1 MPMRAPSVE
10 LLRQALPQ
18 SLRRLPARLQK
29 LPTQGAVE
37 RLQAAAKSARG
48 ISWRMVGA
56 AALLGG
62 IVHIC
67 ATFVAPFVTAGHA
80 YLTLAEKLPVNRM
93 VVLPLQAPG
102 RQILPYLPPDMLY
115 AVCRYDLSGGAVAVK
130 ASVLDAGWALSLHT
144 PHGSNFYVLPG
155 LPQRRTDVS
164 FIVVPTGDGQ
174 PIPRRESAADIQI
187 ASPTSEGLIVLRAPL
202 RGLAW
207 AAETEAV
214 LRHATCTPVRQ

>member
-29 LPTQGAVE
+29 LPTRGAVE

-164 FIVVPTGDGQ
+164 FIVAPTGDTQ
-174 PIPRRESAADIQI
+174 PLPRRESVADTQI
-187 ASPTSEGLIVLRAPL
+187 ASPTLEGLVMLRAPL

-214 LRHATCTPVRQ
+214 LQRATCMPVKQ

>member
-1 MPMRAPSVE
+1 M
-10 LLRQALPQ
+10 LRQGLAQ
-18 SLRRLPARLQK
+18 SLRQLPGRLQK

-48 ISWRMVGA
+48 VSWRMVGA

-62 IVHIC
+62 IIHIC

-102 RQILPYLPPDMLY
+102 RQLLPYLPADMLY
-115 AVCRYDLSGGAVAVK
+115 AVCRFDLSGGAVAVK
-130 ASVLDAGWALSLHT
+130 APVLDAGWALSLHT

-164 FIVVPTGDGQ
+164 FLVVPTGDAQ
-174 PIPRRESAADIQI
+174 PIPRRESAADTQI
-187 ASPTSEGLIVLRAPL
+187 ASPTPEGLIMLRAPL

-207 AAETEAV
+207 AAEVEAV
-214 LRHATCTPVRQ
+214 LQRASCTPVKR